1 MTELWNAYIGSEWL
15 PALTAAVTLASALC
29 AVLASRSKSPL
40 IQVILDGLSVLAI
53 NLNRSKMADDD
64 R

>member
-29 AVLASRSKSPL
+29 AVLTSRSKSPL
-40 IQVILDGLSVLAI
+40 AQVLLDGLSLIAL
-53 NLNRSKMADDD
+53 NLNKAKMADDD